1 MTAITA
7 ADSDKPLRGRRL
19 TWAEFQ
25 RLTGR
30 EPPKA
35 VNDNGMI
42 QQSPYCHT
50 KDSTNS

>member
-1 MTAITA
+1 MTAPTTA
-7 ADSDKPLRGRRL
+7 EADKPLRGRRL

-35 VNDNGMI
+35 ANDNVSKTANGEERT
-42 QQSPYCHT
+42 S
-50 KDSTNS
+50 NA